1 MKATKRLVKA
11 LTALVSSVI
20 LCIGVCFAWFATN
33 SKTDAS
39 GMNSTIKSSN
49 IIKFVIEAYKLTNK
63 STQTTGEHT
72 VTSYTVGEKLEGNQ
86 IEMAEYGGL
95 VNNSV
100 TALLLK
106 FTYTFDEELNKN
118 YGIYADCKNTR
129 GEIGSEGE
137 GAEMVLNCALS
148 SVIDFYDIGEAEIGT
163 TVTQTTEKHG
173 TAVPDTD
180 GTLIPLKDGITDSA
194 KNGTFYCIIDYNEN
208 EIFTQYYKALSIDGT
223 SLSTP
228 MDFLS
233 DIEFYMGESASL

>member
-11 LTALVSSVI
+11 LIALVASVI
-20 LCIGVCFAWFATN
+20 LCIGVCLAWFATN
-33 SKTDAS
+33 GETDAT
-39 GMNSTIKSSN
+39 GMKSHIKSTN
-49 IIKFVIEAYKLTNK
+49 IIKFEIEAYKLTNK
-63 STQTTGEHT
+63 STETTGEQT
-72 VTSYTVGEKLEGNQ
+72 VTSYTVGEKIEGTS
-86 IEMAEYGGL
+86 IEMVEYGGL

-129 GEIGSEGE
+129 GEIGSVGE
-137 GAEMVLNCALS
+137 KENMVLNCALS
-148 SVIDFYDIGEAEIGT
+148 SVVDFYDIGEIEVGT

-173 TAVPDTD
+173 EDVPDTD
-180 GTLIPLKDGITDSA
+180 GTLIPLKDGITDSV
-194 KNGTFYCIIDYNEN
+194 KSGTFYCIIDYNEN
-208 EIFTQYYKALSIDGT
+208 EIFTQYYKALSIEGT